1 MKFEANRLKIRC
13 WIQSILKMTHFLLPV
28 GGAITL
34 TPNSHIYALGIIQRT
49 KPWSLIKIRQCM
61 WMLLD
66 ASCLSFFA
74 INSSPRHGQTVRD
87 IKNILAI
94 LRPQCWDHVHQVWWQ
109 SGGNPQRSIK
119 FQSMRFLKTA
129 LNSRLPVGGAYDM
142 QHESCRL
149 NEIYMCT
156 EFHMNTCKY
165 VWAIHQVFR
174 LCSRGRREPCPRP
187 GPSLCG
193 VLRPRIPMCV
203 QIFKSFEHVK
213 APKNPRTVVEIK
225 KNIYKK

>member
-1 MKFEANRLKIRC
+1 MCWVSWHSKHVICFKITRNKFSSLKRCHGNSIIDINIPFTVLHRPCFDIILMKFEANRLKIRC

-94 LRPQCWDHVHQVWWQ
+94 LRPQCLEIMFTEF
-109 SGGNPQRSIK
+109 GGNRVVIFRGVYQIPEHA
-119 FQSMRFLKTA
+119 F
-129 LNSRLPVGGAYDM
+129 LNS
-142 QHESCRL
+142 
-149 NEIYMCT
+149 
-156 EFHMNTCKY
+156 
-165 VWAIHQVFR
+165 
-174 LCSRGRREPCPRP
+174 
-187 GPSLCG
+187 
-193 VLRPRIPMCV
+193 
-203 QIFKSFEHVK
+203 
-213 APKNPRTVVEIK
+213 PK
-225 KNIYKK
+225 

>member
-1 MKFEANRLKIRC
+1 MSVAKTNPPIFDKRWRYRAPLPRPFMSFFQCLTTINTHMCVEFHDILNMLSASNHQKQISSLKRCHGNSIIDINIPFTVLHRPCFDIILMKFEANRLKIRC

-94 LRPQCWDHVHQVWWQ
+94 LRPQCLEIMFTEF
-109 SGGNPQRSIK
+109 GGNRVVIFRGVYQIPEH
-119 FQSMRFLKTA
+119 A
-129 LNSRLPVGGAYDM
+129 L
-142 QHESCRL
+142 
-149 NEIYMCT
+149 
-156 EFHMNTCKY
+156 
-165 VWAIHQVFR
+165 
-174 LCSRGRREPCPRP
+174 
-187 GPSLCG
+187 
-193 VLRPRIPMCV
+193 
-203 QIFKSFEHVK
+203 FKQ
-213 APKNPRTVVEIK
+213 P
-225 KNIYKK
+225 

>member
-1 MKFEANRLKIRC
+1 
-13 WIQSILKMTHFLLPV
+13 MTHFLLPV

-94 LRPQCWDHVHQVWWQ
+94 LRPQCLEIMFTEF
-109 SGGNPQRSIK
+109 GGNRVVIFRGVYQIPEHAFFKQPWIAD
-119 FQSMRFLKTA
+119 FLWAEPMTCSMK
-129 LNSRLPVGGAYDM
+129 VV
-142 QHESCRL
+142 RL

-156 EFHMNTCKY
+156 EFIWIRASMCELYIKFSDCVLGGAVEPLCHARVPASVASGRQQIPTC
-165 VWAIHQVFR
+165 VR
-174 LCSRGRREPCPRP
+174 
-187 GPSLCG
+187 
-193 VLRPRIPMCV
+193 
-203 QIFKSFEHVK
+203 IFKSFW
-213 APKNPRTVVEIK
+213 AC
-225 KNIYKK
+225 